1 MYSIVWLKN
10 KENREHRPNPR
21 HDQAALWPEISDATM
36 PTNQSTRAMK
46 WKNADQ
52 SQHENDEMEKRRP
65 ITAREWWNGKT
76 PTNHSTRMMKWKNA
90 DQSQHKID
98 RMEKR
103 RPITARDWWNG
114 KNADQSKHEN
124 DEMEKRRPIVFSCN
138 TFQLSNFSCNT
149 VKEEKVL
156 PIRDNGCF

>member
-76 PTNHSTRMMKWKNA
+76 PANRLFM
-90 DQSQHKID
+90 QY
-98 RMEKR
+98 
-103 RPITARDWWNG
+103 
-114 KNADQSKHEN
+114 
-124 DEMEKRRPIVFSCN
+124 FL
-138 TFQLSNFSCNT
+138 TFEL
-149 VKEEKVL
+149 
-156 PIRDNGCF
+156 